1 MSEAKQKVDFTYAVE
16 RPIGQTNI
24 PLVSLGGTGGVL
36 RIRVVVFHRVTVL
49 FSASILGMGE
59 NKNHQTKRLNNGIAL
74 QLSLEFSVT
83 VCIDFR
89 SVVILAFDYSQ
100 P

>member
-1 MSEAKQKVDFTYAVE
+1 
-16 RPIGQTNI
+16 
-24 PLVSLGGTGGVL
+24 VSLGDTGVVL
-36 RIRVVVFHRVTVL
+36 RSRVVVLHRVAVL
-49 FSASILGMGE
+49 YYASILGMRE
-59 NKNHQTKRLNNGIAL
+59 NKTTTKRNVLTMAFEL
-74 QLSLEFSVT
+74 ELSLEFSVT